1 MNISEA
7 KIFKEHLKGRIDDFQ
22 EFKKVK
28 FAEMLGG
35 LYIWVYVDY
44 RLLLINVSCDSPREK
59 KHFLGLLLTDYKN
72 ISN

>member
-7 KIFKEHLKGRIDDFQ
+7 KIFKEHLKGRINDFQ

-44 RLLLINVSCDSPREK
+44 RLLLINVSCDSPRENK
-59 KHFLGLLLTDYKN
+59 ALFRFVTD
-72 ISN
+72 